1 MDSSFWLDAINLG
14 WSYTYLMVS
23 GYNFQKILY
32 SYCLNMKIVSTF
44 TNSVD
49 FDEKMHYAAFHLGLH
64 CLPKYSFRGFLN
76 TVLIFHTSIFQP
88 V

>member
-1 MDSSFWLDAINLG
+1 
-14 WSYTYLMVS
+14 MVS

-32 SYCLNMKIVSTF
+32 SYCLNMKIFFTF

-49 FDEKMHYAAFHLGLH
+49 PDEMLYYAAFHLGLY
-64 CLPKYSFRGFLN
+64 CLTKDSFRGFPN
-76 TVLIFHTSIFQP
+76 TVLIHSSVFQP